1 MAKLTKEGLKTLC
14 STYVDAT
21 KQLATYTASVN
32 DITKMLDKISKT
44 VTLVGDERPDY
55 LPMLDGEM
63 LSYGYAIEEYFMDF
77 VAPIDHD
84 PTGAG
89 TLAPHDP
96 TFEDCT
102 YSYALDT
109 KDIPITERYY
119 KYNTALTDPAAAAS
133 LIADLY
139 MKFSDSADMFKL
151 AIKKQLLGNVIKK
164 ASESTNASALVSTLA
179 IPTDTATGEA
189 FIKAVKD
196 CVTDA
201 KFANTLDI
209 KGILNKGT
217 NPSNLVLFI
226 KKGILSSLSVDTY
239 SGAFNKEDLNT
250 GVGKIVEVE
259 DFGDDNTGTWAL
271 LADVRGIKLHTNWD
285 ITIPQV
291 NAQGGFVTSW
301 RHIKPTPFISM
312 ATYVHVFKAGA

>member
-102 YSYALDT
+102 YSYALDI

-164 ASESTNASALVSTLA
+164 ASESTNATALVSTLA

-259 DFGDDNTGTWAL
+259 DFGDDNTGAWAL

-291 NAQGGFVTSW
+291 NAQGGFVTNW

>member
-63 LSYGYAIEEYFMDF
+63 LPYGNSIEEYFMDF

-102 YSYALDT
+102 YSYALDI

-133 LIADLY
+133 LVADLY

-151 AIKKQLLGNVIKK
+151 GIKKQLLGNVIKK
-164 ASESTNASALVSTLA
+164 ASESTNATTLVSTLA
-179 IPTDTATGEA
+179 IPSDTATGEA

-259 DFGDDNTGTWAL
+259 DFGDDNTGAWAL

-291 NAQGGFVTSW
+291 NAQGGFVTNW